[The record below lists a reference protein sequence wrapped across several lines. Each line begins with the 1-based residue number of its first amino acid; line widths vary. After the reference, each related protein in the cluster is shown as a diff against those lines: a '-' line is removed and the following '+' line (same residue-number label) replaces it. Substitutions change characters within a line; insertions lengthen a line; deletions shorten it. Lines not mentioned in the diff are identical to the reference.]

1 MSKTKKYRIVIDKIK
16 EAVQD
21 EMDHATHWGLEEW
34 TYSGELYV
42 KSIVAKEL
50 AELYEIRYEEIKKK

>member
-1 MSKTKKYRIVIDKIK
+1 MSKKNKYKIVINKIK

-21 EMDHATHWGLEEW
+21 EMDHAAHWSLEEW

-42 KSIVAKEL
+42 KKEVAKEL